1 MMLLEIADLKK
12 SFLAP
17 DDSDHCVVNVKDFTL
32 AERAQMALEGESVSR
47 KSR

>member
-17 DDSDHCVVNVKDFTL
+17 DDSDYCVVNVKNFTL
-32 AERAQMALEGESVSR
+32 AERAQMVLAGESGSR